1 MEPQASLRAEASL
14 DPRYPPRAKIR
25 RAQGGHLRA
34 ESLQAARQLQTS
46 AVVALFQDVERAQCV
61 VARAALLAQAIDSRA
76 ALRAVEARAV
86 SSK

>member
-1 MEPQASLRAEASL
+1 MEPQARLGAEARL
-14 DPRYPPRAKIR
+14 YAGYPTWAKLR
-25 RAQGGHLRA
+25 RAQGGHLRV
-34 ESLQAARQLQTS
+34 ESLQAARQLQIS
-46 AVVALFQDVERAQCV
+46 AVMALFQDVERAQCV